1 LRATPKTSRR
11 RLVQQALTVAIGCVA
26 LAWGI
31 YTLPSSEA
39 ADDLRDIEARLLR
52 FETFSRTILAETLA
66 SQAALSLD
74 ACDTHSQRAMLLMEM
89 PLAQAAL
96 RSGTVDEF
104 DQHIQSLEL
113 RAKRLLS
120 CAPRDSFVWL
130 LLFNLEVLHGQL
142 NQPSFDLLAMSY
154 ETSPNEAW
162 ISIRRIFVAMPLVA
176 MAPEPLRQKILFEFQ
191 QLIRH
196 GFEGEAAR
204 CYSTASEP
212 VRLLLRA
219 QLEQLDPP
227 RQKAFADALQKL
239 GT

>member
-1 LRATPKTSRR
+1 MTSRR
-11 RLVQQALTVAIGCVA
+11 RLVQQALTVAVGCVG

-39 ADDLRDIEARLLR
+39 ADDLRDIEGRLLR
-52 FETFSRTILAETLA
+52 FETLSRTILAETLA
-66 SQAALSLD
+66 SQAAQSLD

-96 RSGTVDEF
+96 RSGAVDEF

-113 RAKRLLS
+113 RARRLLS

-130 LLFNLEVLHGQL
+130 LLFNLEVLHGRL

-154 ETSPNEAW
+154 ET
-162 ISIRRIFVAMPLVA
+162 
-176 MAPEPLRQKILFEFQ
+176 
-191 QLIRH
+191 
-196 GFEGEAAR
+196 
-204 CYSTASEP
+204 ASEP
-212 VRLLLRA
+212 VRSLLRA
-219 QLEQLDPP
+219 QVEQLDPP